1 MCDDRSKIAAK
12 DGGENEFT
20 VLPLDSCL
28 QNEAS
33 FREDRDNESLN
44 SHSGTE
50 RDTKG
55 EKIVIYTN
63 KAATLQN
70 GGTAS
75 KQDVTLHIDK
85 SSTKEINLDHGEKWP
100 TSFWTQFR
108 VLSHR
113 TFKQSLPVI
122 LSKLN
127 LIQVCA
133 TSLHVIGVLS
143 FNLVGRWRHLDS
155 K

>member
-1 MCDDRSKIAAK
+1 MCDDRSITAAK

-20 VLPLDSCL
+20 VLPLDYCL
-28 QNEAS
+28 QNEVS
-33 FREDRDNESLN
+33 FREDRDNECLN

-50 RDTKG
+50 RDTNG
-55 EKIVIYTN
+55 EKTVIYTN

-75 KQDVTLHIDK
+75 KQEDITLHIDRN
-85 SSTKEINLDHGEKWP
+85 STKEINLDHGEKWP

-133 TSLHVIGVLS
+133 TSLHVTGVLC
-143 FNLVGRWRHLDS
+143 F
-155 K
+155 KM